1 MLSLAGVGFQPTDM
15 ETKGKCLLS
24 TLSDALWV
32 IDGHLETLVNGRYS
46 EFSDFSN
53 YNVPEASKHKQKI
66 LECTAVEVNAHKQ
79 GSFRVG
85 REGALPPLLEVGCPS
100 LRVTTIHTRNT
111 CTSKRFKQ

>member
-1 MLSLAGVGFQPTDM
+1 MLSLAGVGFQPIDV

-32 IDGHLETLVNGRYS
+32 IGGHLETLVDGRY
-46 EFSDFSN
+46 SDFSN

-79 GSFRVG
+79 GF
-85 REGALPPLLEVGCPS
+85 
-100 LRVTTIHTRNT
+100 I
-111 CTSKRFKQ
+111 